1 VLYLDPFEIDLA
13 RFNGDESW
21 ELAMPATFVIATD
34 GTIAYAAVD
43 PDYHVRPEPAEVLA
57 AIPAPP

>member
-1 VLYLDPFEIDLA
+1 
-13 RFNGDESW
+13 
-21 ELAMPATFVIATD
+21 MPATFVIGTD
-34 GTIAYAAVD
+34 GTIAYAAID